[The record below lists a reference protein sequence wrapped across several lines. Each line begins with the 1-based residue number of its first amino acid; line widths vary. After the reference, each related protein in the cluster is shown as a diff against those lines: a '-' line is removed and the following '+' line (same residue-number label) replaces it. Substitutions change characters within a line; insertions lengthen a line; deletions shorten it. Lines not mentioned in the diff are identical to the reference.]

1 MKTRI
6 SLLTAAAALVALA
19 TLSGCNSFASRAR
32 ERSETYQSLAPQDQE
47 RLQRGLINVGD
58 TQDMVY
64 IALGNP
70 DERRDVVTADGSQTV
85 WIYRSYWQQYEG
97 TAWLGYRRWVV
108 PAANGRGY
116 IIYHEPV
123 TQDVYR
129 THVDERL
136 RVTFRNGVVSML
148 EQTQTR

>member
-1 MKTRI
+1 MSSAYALYGSDR
-6 SLLTAAAALVALA
+6 SLLSPIADRLAARDLLKWVIAITASLGAILEVIDTSIVNVALPDIQGNLGA
-19 TLSGCNSFASRAR
+19 TLSEAGWVSTGYACA
-32 ERSETYQSLAPQDQE
+32 
-47 RLQRGLINVGD
+47 NVV
-58 TQDMVY
+58 M
-64 IALGNP
+64 IPL
-70 DERRDVVTADGSQTV
+70 
-85 WIYRSYWQQYEG
+85 

-108 PAANGRGY
+108 PAPNGRGY

-136 RVTFRNGVVSML
+136 RVTFHNGVVSML